1 MIKKFRKLPVVIE
14 AIQYVS
20 EPTNSFQECCD
31 FIGEENL
38 SDGTSIE
45 EEYIGISTDEG
56 EMEARMGDWIIKG
69 IAGEFYPVKDEIF
82 RLTYEAVDE

>member
-14 AIQYVS
+14 AIQFNS
-20 EPTNSFQECCD
+20 DSFQECCD

-45 EEYIGISTDEG
+45 EEYIGISTEEG